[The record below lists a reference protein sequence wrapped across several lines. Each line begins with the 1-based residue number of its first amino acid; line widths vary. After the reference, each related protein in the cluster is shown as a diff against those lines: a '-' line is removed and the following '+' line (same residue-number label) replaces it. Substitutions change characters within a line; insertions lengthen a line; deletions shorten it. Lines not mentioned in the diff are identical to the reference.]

1 MTQQEFNIIKTFVE
15 ISKEYDGY
23 GYSLPKDFDKKLLKL
38 LESMIIINNN
48 NISSNLDNCIIPND
62 FDLPV

>member
-1 MTQQEFNIIKTFVE
+1 MTQQDFNIIKTFIE

-38 LESMIIINNN
+38 LESMIVN
-48 NISSNLDNCIIPND
+48 NINSNMDNGIVAND
-62 FDLPV
+62 FDLPI